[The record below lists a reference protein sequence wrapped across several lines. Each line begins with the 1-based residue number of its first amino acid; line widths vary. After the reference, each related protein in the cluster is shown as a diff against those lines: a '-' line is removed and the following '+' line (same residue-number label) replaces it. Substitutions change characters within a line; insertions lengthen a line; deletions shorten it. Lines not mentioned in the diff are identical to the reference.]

1 MTRGLRNNNPLN
13 IRRNGTA
20 WSGLSAQQTD
30 RSFCQFRDMAYG
42 FRAAFITIHTYI
54 FKHGLGTI
62 AQIITRWAPPS
73 DGNNTSAY
81 IDAVCQLTHISKD
94 TPLHWSDRDQMLA
107 LVQAMAYVEN
117 STLISTGGS
126 MTEGY
131 ERAMKSLKERKA
143 PQ

>member
-1 MTRGLRNNNPLN
+1 MTPRGIRNNNPLN

-30 RSFCQFRDMAYG
+30 RSFCQFRNMAYG

-62 AQIITRWAPPS
+62 SQIISRW
-73 DGNNTSAY
+73 DG
-81 IDAVCQLTHISKD
+81 TH
-94 TPLHWSDRDQMLA
+94 
-107 LVQAMAYVEN
+107 
-117 STLISTGGS
+117 ISTGGS

-131 ERAMKSLKERKA
+131 ERAMKSLQTRS
-143 PQ
+143 PSW